1 MEVSKK
7 TVSGGRVGFF
17 FVTHK
22 EPRAMEH
29 EALSARNGGRCF
41 REWAPRGKRFAY
53 LLTKLPPEM
62 DQNRQKSDLAV

>member
-1 MEVSKK
+1 
-7 TVSGGRVGFF
+7 
-17 FVTHK
+17 
-22 EPRAMEH
+22 MEH